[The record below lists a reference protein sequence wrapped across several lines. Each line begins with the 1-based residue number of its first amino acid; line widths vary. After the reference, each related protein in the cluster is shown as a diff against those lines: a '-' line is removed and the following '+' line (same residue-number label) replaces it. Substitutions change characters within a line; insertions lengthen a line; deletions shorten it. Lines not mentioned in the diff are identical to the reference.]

1 MKTPASMVRQWLAR
15 NRGLQLE
22 QRVVRLFK
30 RRGAWNVRRSVR
42 VKDPHG
48 NMSEIDVIAGVGPFK
63 TYVECKNYSDQRV
76 PLEDVA
82 KFSAVLNLNG
92 IPLSRGLFITTSTY
106 VPRARTI
113 GIRTVDGAELLA
125 LERSA
130 WRVALLR
137 YSLYAVALLVPTA
150 AVVAEYTDLDDQ
162 ALAAARAHLNPLQK
176 QQMDA
181 ASKDWARLELA
192 TRRAFDKSKRWFDE
206 RLKRALQQR

>member
-1 MKTPASMVRQWLAR
+1 MKTPQAMLRQWLAR

-30 RRGAWNVRRSVR
+30 QRGAWNVRRSVR
-42 VKDPHG
+42 VKDAHG

-63 TYVECKNYSDQRV
+63 TYVECKNYSGHRV

-82 KFSAVLNLNG
+82 KFAAVLSLNG

-113 GIRTVDGAELLA
+113 GVRTVDGTELLA

-150 AVVAEYTDLDDQ
+150 AVVAEFTDLDDQ
-162 ALAAARAHLNPLQK
+162 ALAAARAQLNPSQREHV
-176 QQMDA
+176 DA
-181 ASKDWARLELA
+181 VSRHWARLELA
-192 TRRAFDKSKRWFDE
+192 TRRAYDKSKRWLDE
-206 RLKRALQQR
+206 RIKRAAHQR